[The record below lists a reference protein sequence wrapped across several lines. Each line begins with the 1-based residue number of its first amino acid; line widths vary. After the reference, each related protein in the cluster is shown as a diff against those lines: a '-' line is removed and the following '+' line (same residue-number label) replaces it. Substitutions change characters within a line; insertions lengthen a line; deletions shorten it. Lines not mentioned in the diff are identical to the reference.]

1 MAKTLVSDT
10 IVPEIFEGYVIERTA
25 ELPSFAQAGIIVT
38 DPEFDTRAAG
48 GGRTVNMPFWQDIS
62 GARQILGDSTS
73 LTVNKIAASQDAA
86 AVHNDGNAWSVNV
99 LAKWLSGDDPMGAI
113 GNLVGAYWAR
123 IDEAMLVASIKGLLL
138 EFDSIAGD
146 PNILK
151 IASETIAGTTD
162 ANRLTGTT
170 FIDALAIL
178 GDRSARLTA
187 VAMHSATEAYLKKA
201 DLIDYIPDSE
211 GKAQIAVFQGRRV
224 VVDDDLP
231 TRAGT
236 TDGVVYTT
244 VLFGDGAFAKGA
256 SPLGGEPLEGGF
268 GTEAVEMARVALDSD
283 SVLINRRRHI
293 LHARGV
299 RWVEGSVAGESPND
313 AELALAANWTKVYE
327 EKNIRL
333 VIIEHNNENA

>member
-1 MAKTLVSDT
+1 MAKTLVSDV

-25 ELPSFAQAGIIVT
+25 ELAAFAQAGIIAM
-38 DPEFDTRAAG
+38 DPDFDARAQG

-62 GARQILGDSTS
+62 GARQILSDAAS

-86 AVHNDGNAWSVNV
+86 AIHNDGNAWSVNV

-113 GNLVGAYWAR
+113 GTLVGEYWAR
-123 IDEAMLVASIKGLLL
+123 TDETMLIASINGLLL

-162 ANRLTGTT
+162 ANRLNGST
-170 FIDALAIL
+170 FIDALQVL

-201 DLIDYIPDSE
+201 DLIDYVPDSE
-211 GKAQIAVFQGRRV
+211 GKPSIATFQGRRV

-256 SPLGGEPLEGGF
+256 APLAGDPLEGGF
-268 GTEAVEMARVALDSD
+268 GSEAVEMARVPLDSD
-283 SVLINRRRHI
+283 SVLINRRRHL
-293 LHARGV
+293 LHPRGV
-299 RWVEGSVAGESPND
+299 RWVEGSVAGESPTD

-327 EKNIRL
+327 SKNIRL
-333 VIIEHNNENA
+333 VIVEHNNENA